1 MAKIDTKKSAG
12 TKEDLKNLKIIKK
25 SGIQDRK
32 EVLEKAE
39 KVREQREGRV
49 YAYTTK
55 GKLIRLT
62 KSKEKGLTSK
72 QLKEDKSYWSEK
84 GLLAPPYSPEEMLT
98 YYESNIYFMRT
109 VDQIAQ
115 DVAGQGY
122 KWNKREGAD
131 PEKEDPK
138 TKTFKEKA
146 EKLLNRPNDDYDLT
160 EMIKRMIC
168 DWGSTGWQNMEL
180 VRDNVDEIGSMYHV
194 PAYTIRVHKS
204 GKKYCQTRYVKG
216 KRTRMWFKK
225 FGEEGDLLADDG
237 AKLKDDEQKP
247 EEDKLANEM
256 IMDVN
261 YYVKSDFYGTPNI
274 LGALGAVV
282 SMLGIRDFNL
292 SFFENFGVP
301 AALVILYG
309 NWASGSD
316 TDIKDFI
323 ETEIRGSE
331 NAYKTLVLK
340 APEQIDA
347 GLTAQEK
354 KGLEWIPLMNEVKEG
369 SFMKDYYVQMRNE
382 QLVAYSMPSYRIG
395 IVETGALGGSN
406 VEEMT
411 DIYIDSIVA
420 PLQKKVE
427 NIFNFKIL
435 PTLVGKPKK
444 GEDEAE
450 VPLLFKLI
458 PPDIRNKEKELTRA
472 IKLFRHGAMRVNEL
486 RAVEGREAFEEDEGG
501 EDRYIEKGLVKVG
514 EEDLETEQEK
524 LLRITQEL
532 ESRTQKEDD
541 DE

>member
-1 MAKIDTKKSAG
+1 MAQKKKESKTTK
-12 TKEDLKNLKIIKK
+12 DLKSLKIIEK
-25 SGIQDRK
+25 SGIKDRK
-32 EVLEKAE
+32 DVLKKASDAKE
-39 KVREQREGRV
+39 LRQGKVF
-49 YAYTTK
+49 AYTSK
-55 GKLIRLT
+55 GKLIRLS

-72 QLKEDKSYWSEK
+72 QLKEDKSYWREK
-84 GLLAPPYSPEEMLT
+84 GLLAPPYSPDELLT

-122 KWNKREGAD
+122 KWNQREGAD

-138 TKTFKEKA
+138 VKAFKEKA
-146 EKLLNRPNDDYDLT
+146 EKLLNRPNDDYDLI
-160 EMIKRMIC
+160 EMIKRLIC
-168 DWGSTGWQNMEL
+168 DWGSTGWDNWEL

-194 PAYTIRVHKS
+194 PAYTIRVHRS

-225 FGEEGDLLADDG
+225 FGEEDDILADDG
-237 AKLKDDEQKP
+237 EKLTDGKTKTGEDVD
-247 EEDKLANEM
+247 EDKVANEM
-256 IMDVN
+256 IMDLN

-323 ETEIRGSE
+323 ENDIRGSE
-331 NAYKTLVLK
+331 NAYKTLVLQS
-340 APEQIDA
+340 PEQIDT
-347 GLTAQEK
+347 GLSAEEK

-369 SFMKDYYVQMRNE
+369 SFMKDYYIQMRNE

-395 IVETGALGGSN
+395 IVETGALGGST

-420 PLQKKVE
+420 PLQRKVE

-435 PTLVGKPKK
+435 PTLVGKPK
-444 GEDEAE
+444 GDEELE

-458 PPDIRNKEKELTRA
+458 PPDIRNKEKEIARA
-472 IKLFRHGAMRVNEL
+472 IKSFRHAALTVNEL
-486 RAVEGREAFEEDEGG
+486 RAVEGREAFDEDEGG

-541 DE
+541 E